1 MQLRTPRPE
10 SGQGATDK
18 AAFPSA
24 EDQKSARLLMSLAL
38 ALALVVAA
46 GAVVLMLVTA
56 FLALTEPEP
65 APAPTP
71 LLRTARATPR
81 AAPPARVRRA
91 PLETP

>member
-10 SGQGATDK
+10 ADPARQDEET
-18 AAFPSA
+18 FPSEA
-24 EDQKSARLLMSLAL
+24 DERVARLMMQLAL
-38 ALALVVAA
+38 AMALVVAA

-71 LLRTARATPR
+71 LLRTARARTH